1 MEIIIAYCFRIA
13 IVLLARS
20 ILDEDQHFLSMSPSY
35 TMNIYSFNATSLKNK
50 LDDFNGHFST
60 NDYDVICIS
69 ETWLNGN
76 IFDGEIL
83 TDLDYDLYRKDRDL
97 KRIAKAN
104 GEFKEDGGGVFCAVK
119 SSLVSK
125 RRYDLEDN
133 LELIWIE
140 IIQSKQRSIY
150 VGVIYLPDWCKAHDI
165 DSLCTSLDKLRRIT
179 RDTDSIF
186 LTGDFNFHIKWKC
199 DTASNSTFV
208 LNEAELLPLCAQFM
222 EVLSLHD
229 LKQWN
234 TSPTHGENVLDLV
247 ITNNDDNVHVNIV
260 NADKAVS
267 STHLPLDV
275 TVNFTIPKRRKA
287 SNRTVHNYRKANFKD
302 IIQLL
307 FCINWSVIND
317 FPSIDEACDYF
328 YDMIFAVIKDNIPT
342 ICIKNRSYPQWYDR
356 KLKLLCQDKDHL
368 RHVYNQARMYNP
380 DSLSEYQKYSEARA
394 DFKKYKKKR
403 YHEYVKEISGE
414 MMENPKRFWSYVKTQ
429 RAVKGIPQIMTSN
442 GRSFRTPNTIAEA
455 FITFF
460 ESMFLTN
467 PHPPIPTFDSLP
479 FSQSVFI
486 MPRVTPDD
494 IKREL
499 LLLNDSVSMGS
510 DKVSALFLK
519 NCAEAICIPIAQ
531 LFNKSV
537 SLGEYP
543 TIFKYNLVL
552 PVHKK
557 DDRSNI
563 ANYRPISIEPI
574 LAKIFERF
582 VNNSLRQQLTNYMCF
597 EQHGFLPG
605 RSTISNLAC
614 YADEVSR
621 CLDEKTEMHSIY
633 TDFSRAFD
641 SVCHDFLI
649 AKLEYH
655 YGIHGVSLKWFR
667 SYLSGRY
674 QRVVVH
680 GVESTWTKVTSGV
693 VQGSVLGPTMFN
705 LFINDLPL
713 AIKSSRCSLFA
724 DDAKMFKQIKRLL
737 DCYEL
742 QSDIDNLKLWC
753 EKWYITINL
762 TKCKY
767 ISFSLLKSRSI
778 EYTYHFGAHI
788 IEQVNEIKDLGV
800 IFSKNLNFS
809 THINYIVKKVL
820 ECLVLLNDQQNLLI
834 MLKF

>member
-1 MEIIIAYCFRIA
+1 
-13 IVLLARS
+13 
-20 ILDEDQHFLSMSPSY
+20 
-35 TMNIYSFNATSLKNK
+35 
-50 LDDFNGHFST
+50 
-60 NDYDVICIS
+60 
-69 ETWLNGN
+69 
-76 IFDGEIL
+76 
-83 TDLDYDLYRKDRDL
+83 
-97 KRIAKAN
+97 
-104 GEFKEDGGGVFCAVK
+104 
-119 SSLVSK
+119 
-125 RRYDLEDN
+125 
-133 LELIWIE
+133 
-140 IIQSKQRSIY
+140 
-150 VGVIYLPDWCKAHDI
+150 
-165 DSLCTSLDKLRRIT
+165 
-179 RDTDSIF
+179 
-186 LTGDFNFHIKWKC
+186 
-199 DTASNSTFV
+199 
-208 LNEAELLPLCAQFM
+208 
-222 EVLSLHD
+222 
-229 LKQWN
+229 
-234 TSPTHGENVLDLV
+234 
-247 ITNNDDNVHVNIV
+247 
-260 NADKAVS
+260 
-267 STHLPLDV
+267 
-275 TVNFTIPKRRKA
+275 
-287 SNRTVHNYRKANFKD
+287 
-302 IIQLL
+302 
-307 FCINWSVIND
+307 
-317 FPSIDEACDYF
+317 
-328 YDMIFAVIKDNIPT
+328 
-342 ICIKNRSYPQWYDR
+342 
-356 KLKLLCQDKDHL
+356 
-368 RHVYNQARMYNP
+368 
-380 DSLSEYQKYSEARA
+380 
-394 DFKKYKKKR
+394 
-403 YHEYVKEISGE
+403 
-414 MMENPKRFWSYVKTQ
+414 
-429 RAVKGIPQIMTSN
+429 
-442 GRSFRTPNTIAEA
+442 
-455 FITFF
+455 
-460 ESMFLTN
+460 
-467 PHPPIPTFDSLP
+467 
-479 FSQSVFI
+479 
-486 MPRVTPDD
+486 
-494 IKREL
+494 
-499 LLLNDSVSMGS
+499 MGS

-519 NCAEAICIPIAQ
+519 KCAKALCIPIAQ

-543 TIFKYNLVL
+543 TMFKYNLIL

-655 YGIHGVSLKWFR
+655 YGIHGVSLNWFR

-724 DDAKMFKQIKRLL
+724 DDAKISKQIKRLP

-742 QSDIDNLKLWC
+742 QSDIDNLKKKKK
-753 EKWYITINL
+753 KWYITINL

-809 THINYIVKKVL
+809 THINYIIKKSFRMLGFIKRSTKPINNVKVL
-820 ECLVLLNDQQNLLI
+820 INLYYTLVRSNLEYCNFIWSPSATYLVTKLERVQRKFTRFLCFKQKLNYKKISYENRCKLFNLQTLEERRKISDIIYINKIITGKVDCPPLLSLLDFNSPLHRTRVTVQNTFRCKSRINARKNSPIQRAMELVNRTGVDVFNPSQR
-834 MLKF
+834 MLKQSLQNFFD